1 MKSIQQAKHDK
12 KPHRFS
18 FTMANDVA
26 NGIKNKAG
34 EKFISRSLLMNQ
46 ILRDWLKKEN
56 KNN

>member
-46 ILRDWLKKEN
+46 ILRDW
-56 KNN
+56 